1 MAHLVSKFDPFR
13 TLKAADQAAIA
24 RCSQVVT
31 LPANRRLKRR
41 ANRQTSVYL
50 VRGEVCCMPG
60 DQRVRA
66 SDPRAR
72 QPLFPEFSAVRTD
85 SSVQV
90 LFVDLDSCDFLLA
103 PPVADVEPQ
112 NELWLDRFTQSTLMQ
127 PLGPVGWQ
135 SVLRS
140 LTGLTFEAGI
150 TVVEQGCPGDE
161 FYIIASGKLAVWQD
175 GVRVA
180 SLGPGDFFGEDA
192 LISGLVRNAT
202 VVTEQPSDLRRLNR
216 SGFARLVQAVGTTV
230 VATQGARVLLNVS
243 ENPAAEGRW
252 LPLERLRRVVT
263 ELPRDQAYAVTGGAF
278 GRALLAVFVL
288 RQLGFDAALLEE
300 SAAHSL

>member
-1 MAHLVSKFDPFR
+1 MAHLVSKFEPFR
-13 TLKAADQAAIA
+13 ELKAADQAAIA
-24 RCSQVVT
+24 RYSQVVT

-50 VRGEVCCMPG
+50 VRGEVCCIPG
-60 DQRVRA
+60 DHRVRA
-66 SDPRAR
+66 SDARAR
-72 QPLFPEFSAVRTD
+72 LPLFPEFSAVRTH

-103 PPVADVEPQ
+103 PPVVDLEPE
-112 NELWLDRFTQSTLMQ
+112 NELWLDRFTESILIQ

-140 LTGLTFEAGI
+140 LTSLSLDTGVMVI
-150 TVVEQGCPGDE
+150 EQGGLGDE
-161 FYIIASGKLAVWQD
+161 FYIVADGLLVVWQD

-180 SLGPGDFFGEDA
+180 ALGPGDFFGEDA
-192 LISGLVRNAT
+192 LISGMSRNAT
-202 VVTEQPSDLRRLNR
+202 VVTERASELRRLNR

-230 VATQGARVLLNVS
+230 VATQGARALLNV
-243 ENPAAEGRW
+243 AEQPGLRGRW
-252 LPLERLRRVVT
+252 LPLERLRRVAG
-263 ELPRDQAYAVTGGAF
+263 ELPRDQAYAVIGGAF
-278 GRALLAVFVL
+278 GRGLLAVFVL

-300 SAAHSL
+300 PRVDAF